1 MRLGE
6 RAPFLIRRLL
16 LRPPAP
22 LTPCQ
27 VIGWWE
33 MRRIPYNLI
42 VGATGLATSF
52 VMLTMAIICDRLI
65 GVPIG
70 MPDPPIVAVL
80 GVIVYAI
87 MANVCYTGGWVVE
100 LFLAHVVGVRPA
112 RFAEIAFGLGL
123 MGSVALTLLPA
134 VVTVAGAVTALAASA
149 LGGSLP
155 DTVPGS

>member
-100 LFLAHVVGVRPA
+100 
-112 RFAEIAFGLGL
+112 IAFGLGL